1 MTTWLCYLDHM
12 DAFHPPTSR
21 PRGVLHD
28 LGLDPAPRELIAAV
42 KAGIDARVFVDLAR
56 RIGVSEAHL
65 AEVAGIAPSTLT
77 RRKRGGVLSP
87 AESEHVLRLAAL
99 LERAM
104 QVFEDEGD
112 AADWLRAPNLAL
124 GDVAPLAMAD
134 TELGAREV
142 DALLG
147 RIEYG
152 VYS

>member
-1 MTTWLCYLDHM
+1 M
-12 DAFHPPTSR
+12 DAFHPPVGR
-21 PRGVLHD
+21 PHGALFE
-28 LGLDPAPRELIAAV
+28 LGLNPAPSELIKAV

-56 RIGVSEAHL
+56 RLGVSEASL

-77 RRKRGGVLSP
+77 RRKRSGTLAP
-87 AESEHVLRLAAL
+87 DESEHVLRLAAL
-99 LERAM
+99 LERAAD
-104 QVFEDEGD
+104 VFEDEAA

-142 DALLG
+142 DDLLG